1 MDGGERLGRCLSIT
15 DSGATEEK
23 EEVKKLST

>member
-1 MDGGERLGRCLSIT
+1 MYGKGVLWT

-23 EEVKKLST
+23 EAERVSGDMFKIN